1 MSEVSPHRKS
11 DPRSDRTSDV
21 RSEAPGTLRVEAL
34 DDPRVAP
41 YRDLREGRLL
51 DEAGCFVAESRHV
64 VRRLLA
70 SGRFPVRSLFVT
82 PAALADL
89 EPALAAAAARPPIL
103 LAEHDLL
110 CEVAGYHVHQGC
122 LALAERGSEPA
133 LADLARTASGL
144 LVGLEGLTD
153 PANIGSVFRNALAF
167 GAGGVVLAPGGAH
180 PLFRKSVR
188 VSMAATL
195 AIPFAR
201 AEPWPAALA
210 ALRAEGFRILA
221 CVAQQDAADVRDVP
235 RGGRVLLLF
244 GTEGHGLTPA
254 ARAAADLAVTVRTSA
269 AVDSLNVATAS
280 GVVLHHFSQAGR

>member
-1 MSEVSPHRKS
+1 MSAE
-11 DPRSDRTSDV
+11 
-21 RSEAPGTLRVEAL
+21 RVESL

-51 DEAGCFVAESRHV
+51 EEQGCFVAESRHV

-82 PAALADL
+82 PAAFADL
-89 EPALAAAAARPPIL
+89 EAALAAAPARPPLL
-103 LAEHDLL
+103 LAEHALL

-122 LALAERGSEPA
+122 LALAERGPEPA
-133 LADLARTASGL
+133 LAELARGAGGL

-153 PANIGSVFRNALAF
+153 PANVGGVFRNALAF

-195 AIPFAR
+195 AVPFAR
-201 AEPWPAALA
+201 AEPWPAALEK
-210 ALRAEGFRILA
+210 LRAEGYRILA
-221 CVAQQDAADVRDVP
+221 CVAQQDATDLRDVP
-235 RGGRVLLLF
+235 AAGRTLLLF
-244 GTEGHGLTPA
+244 GSEGYGLSPA
-254 ARAAADLAVTVRTSA
+254 ARAVADLALTVRTSGA
-269 AVDSLNVATAS
+269 LDSLNVATAS
-280 GVVLHHFSQAGR
+280 GIVLHHFARVTRG